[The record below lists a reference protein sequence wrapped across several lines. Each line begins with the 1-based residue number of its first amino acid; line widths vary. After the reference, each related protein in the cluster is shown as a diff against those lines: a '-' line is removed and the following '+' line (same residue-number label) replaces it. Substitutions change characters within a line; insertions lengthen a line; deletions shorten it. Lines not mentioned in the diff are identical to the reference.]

1 MADFLWNMVL
11 WTLALYGLFEIIKSI
26 IYICTYTHFKADG
39 IYVIIATK
47 NQANNI
53 EGFLKN
59 LIFRILYGKDEYVK
73 DIVIA
78 DLASKDETREI
89 AKKLSEDY
97 PFLHVI
103 DWKDC
108 KKIMDSVEEE

>member
-1 MADFLWNMVL
+1 MNLVSSFITNYIMKSYTYYLLSCDFFINYKLILLWN
-11 WTLALYGLFEIIKSI
+11 
-26 IYICTYTHFKADG
+26 
-39 IYVIIATK
+39 
-47 NQANNI
+47 NRRNNNI